1 MKQYIDKADII
12 AEIEKLRMDYGHI
25 FNEYD
30 AGFSEGRIS
39 AFDEALSF
47 LNTLEVKEINNVW
60 HDARRTIPEDGSEQ
74 IICIK
79 EDGLA
84 VSTVGKI
91 VNGTIK
97 WAYLDDLQDTNS
109 FNVEVKEIKE
119 KDLEKEIKLW
129 FDWGLPNNDELVD
142 YIKETA
148 RNFFELGLKARKG
161 E

>member
-1 MKQYIDKADII
+1 MKQYIDKSALV
-12 AEIEKLRMDYGHI
+12 AEIEKELNTTKKYST
-25 FNEYD
+25 EYVNGKKY
-30 AGFSEGRIS
+30 ALKKI
-39 AFDEALSF
+39 LSF
-47 LNTLEVKEINNVW
+47 LDTLEAKEINNVW
-60 HDARRTIPEDGSEQ
+60 HDTRRTIPEDGSEQ

-97 WAYLDDLQDTNS
+97 WAYLDDLLYTDS
-109 FNVEVKEIKE
+109 FLMLKEVKE

-148 RNFFELGLKARKG
+148 RNFYELGLKAQKG